1 MWLLNKIE
9 ALYGNVHAMCVV
21 DLSVAELQIG
31 ILPPWFCRL
40 KAPLLNIKKWLAT
53 YLIYVLIKNISFE
66 LLQKHFF
73 YQSIYLHRSF
83 GLLWIF
89 YFYTKPMIYH
99 YVLYT
104 NGWQLLAVRIWI
116 KRDRTHVIKGVSI
129 VLLESASSLCKK
141 LS

>member
-1 MWLLNKIE
+1 MITKQNWSTLWECPCHVCCWFKRGWITNW
-9 ALYGNVHAMCVV
+9 
-21 DLSVAELQIG
+21 DLATMV
-31 ILPPWFCRL
+31 CRL
-40 KAPLLNIKKWLAT
+40 KAPLLNVKKWLAT

-89 YFYTKPMIYH
+89 YFYAKPMIYH
-99 YVLYT
+99 CVLYT
-104 NGWQLLAVRIWI
+104 NGWQLLAVRRWI